1 MKRVAKRVV
10 ISLLQSIHLAFCLCI
25 HTLTGRSRFCN
36 RYPGPARRYTNP
48 AVINSAEQSE
58 MGCISSRP
66 QACFQTDGSE
76 GDSKI
81 PVQANAFRRPQ
92 LCRSAVSSLYFAR
105 GLKMVVVVH
114 KVGLSE
120 PTEDT
125 AADSAST
132 WSSQPCRGR
141 TIAVFILDH
150 A

>member
-1 MKRVAKRVV
+1 
-10 ISLLQSIHLAFCLCI
+10 
-25 HTLTGRSRFCN
+25 
-36 RYPGPARRYTNP
+36 
-48 AVINSAEQSE
+48 

-66 QACFQTDGSE
+66 EACFQTDGSD
-76 GDSKI
+76 GNSKI
-81 PVQANAFRRPQ
+81 PVQAKAFRRPQ